1 MVEYESTK
9 ARGEVTLWTWESL
22 RTWMASKHGGTYR
35 PHELRAIEL
44 KWRRIFSEAGFS
56 VKGQ

>member
-9 ARGEVTLWTWESL
+9 GRGEATF
-22 RTWMASKHGGTYR
+22 RTWRAIRTWIENKHGGSYK
-35 PHELRAIEL
+35 PHELRQMEL
-44 KWRRIFSEAGFS
+44 KWRRIFANAGFS